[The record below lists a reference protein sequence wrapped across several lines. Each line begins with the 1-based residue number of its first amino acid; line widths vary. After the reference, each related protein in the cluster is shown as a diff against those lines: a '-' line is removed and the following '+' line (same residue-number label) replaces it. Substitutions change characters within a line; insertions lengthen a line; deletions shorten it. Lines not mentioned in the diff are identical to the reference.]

1 MQNSQV
7 CSTIHI
13 YQILILSNM
22 ETTNNIQNGTRTL
35 VEKEAYFDIQFKYQ
49 DKAEKSLVDRFLK
62 WKHNKYIAYAAIN
75 EDFHSMDLKGKSFL
89 LYNQT
94 LRNRFDELFPYSFI
108 VADKQ
113 FIDNNYLPKE
123 YNGMKRYIYIVS
135 QQLYSEVVKQAWH
148 PRSIE
153 HKAYPGIR
161 IFENYESL
169 VEFLEERLYRQ
180 PIIIIGKE
188 PWARLRYFIDELQLT
203 YSDELPRCEDN
214 QFGLFPLDKFQTFLN
229 FATMK
234 SVKHTVK
241 TVLHEQTDEEVPEQL
256 PELFSDYIKF
266 SYKSSVLKK
275 VANRKAD
282 SVKEEHF
289 SYFTIVKK
297 S

>member
-1 MQNSQV
+1 MEA
-7 CSTIHI
+7 TIN
-13 YQILILSNM
+13 Q
-22 ETTNNIQNGTRTL
+22 TNQSSKYIT
-35 VEKEAYFDIQFKYQ
+35 EKESYFDTQFKYQ

-75 EDFHSMDLKGKSFL
+75 EDFHSATNAGKSFL

-123 YNGMKRYIYIVS
+123 YNGMKRYIYMVDK
-135 QQLYSEVVKQAWH
+135 QTYQEVVKQDWH

-153 HKAYPGIR
+153 HKNYPGIR
-161 IFENYESL
+161 IFEDYERL
-169 VEFLEERLYRQ
+169 VEFIEERLDRQ
-180 PIIIIGKE
+180 PIIIIGKDA
-188 PWARLRYFIDELQLT
+188 WARLRYFIDEIQLT
-203 YSDELPRCEDN
+203 YSDELPRIENNDN
-214 QFGLFPLDKFQTFLN
+214 NQFPLDKFQSFLN
-229 FATMK
+229 FGTMK

-241 TVLHEQTDEEVPEQL
+241 TILHEQTDEIIPDQL

-275 VANRKAD
+275 IANKKAD
-282 SVKEEHF
+282 TIKEEHF
-289 SYFTIVKK
+289 SYFTIVKSVK
-297 S
+297 